1 MEQKDKLYFGE
12 KGKWF
17 GFWENGNR
25 KILERRFIVGGNGLE
40 GSNGVEEGSR
50 NYREGSPRSFVGVV
64 GTRIA
69 EDIKKAACS
78 RLSVVW

>member
-50 NYREGSPRSFVGVV
+50 NYREGSPRRFTGVF

-69 EDIKKAACS
+69 ENIKR
-78 RLSVVW
+78 RL